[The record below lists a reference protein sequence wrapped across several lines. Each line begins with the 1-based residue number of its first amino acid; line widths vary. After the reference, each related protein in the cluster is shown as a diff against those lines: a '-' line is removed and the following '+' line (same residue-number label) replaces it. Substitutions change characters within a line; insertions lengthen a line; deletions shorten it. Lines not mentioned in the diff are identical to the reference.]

1 MVGFRSHVL
10 AASNRQWEL
19 PSIQELV
26 QASGGGLRFY
36 LHMESWRLTHSLS
49 SSALELSAGFTCGL
63 CKPTLRPCSS
73 LGHGAGSAVALGQ
86 LSHFTYLLS
95 SCFPAF
101 FSLN

>member
-1 MVGFRSHVL
+1 MCWR
-10 AASNRQWEL
+10 L
-19 PSIQELV
+19 PTVSGNC
-26 QASGGGLRFY
+26 QAFKNSSRHLGEGSGFY

-63 CKPTLRPCSS
+63 CKPTLRRCSS

-86 LSHFTYLLS
+86 LSHFEYLLS